1 MNPNSDLKLRRKI
14 KHRANFGI
22 QLNFK
27 IAWNAVMIGS
37 FELRAI
43 RDGEARAR

>member
-1 MNPNSDLKLRRKI
+1 M
-14 KHRANFGI
+14 KHQTIFGI
-22 QLNFK
+22 ELNVKIWK